1 VAFFRNIPGA
11 FVGTETQAKPG
22 AFYGG
27 NFPYKKMGEGLGWLD
42 VKWNGNKVLDEID
55 DRINK
60 EMLRIGELV
69 VSIAKRYTP
78 VRSGHLQSQERFDYN
93 LITKTLIFISDVPY
107 DIFVEY
113 GTRNMRPQPHWRP
126 ALNTVGPIF
135 GINLEMSFANIPEIK
150 NPILAVGA
158 GFHVPSTLTAKQM
171 AHVKQWLAPASKRH
185 HIANVS
191 RTRMNIRRYL

>member
-1 VAFFRNIPGA
+1 MATAIGNPLAGV
-11 FVGTETQAKPG
+11 VGI
-22 AFYGG
+22 
-27 NFPYKKMGEGLGWLD
+27 
-42 VKWNGNKVLDEID
+42 WNGEQVLDEVD
-55 DRINK
+55 DRINA
-60 EMLRIGELV
+60 EMLRVGALV
-69 VSIAKRYTP
+69 VEIAKRYTP

-93 LITKTLIFISDVPY
+93 LTTKTLIFISDVPY

-150 NPILAVGA
+150 APILAVGA
-158 GFHVPSTLTAKQM
+158 SFDLPSNLTAKQL
-171 AHVKQWLAPASKRH
+171 AHVRKWLLPASKRH
-185 HIANVS
+185 YIANVA